1 MSLSATSPCLLHIFR
16 DGASTTSLGSLFQI
30 VPHELINPGHF
41 GIPPQI
47 QLIRAIL
54 IVGLLK
60 IRLERGVQ
68 QDVSGKEREVS
79 GVSPKLPV
87 SHSKVF

>member
-1 MSLSATSPCLLHIFR
+1 VTPPPPWAARSRYEEHLTFPL
-16 DGASTTSLGSLFQI
+16 
-30 VPHELINPGHF
+30 ELIDPGHF

-47 QLIRAIL
+47 QLIRAIH